1 MQPNMSMNITDSL
14 AVRQVSANRY
24 ESLRF
29 PEKMGNS
36 ANIAFGGCT
45 LGVAAAAVHEGVSEP
60 YRLYS
65 FTGQFL
71 GPALTA
77 RKLMCTVREVRKT
90 RSFITK
96 VVEVSQKQDNGSERT
111 CLIALADFHTIEPAS
126 LLIYSKHPSTEH
138 SSVQNSPSVAE
149 HRQNLVRSGAT
160 SAESAELHTKAFG
173 LMAKFF
179 DNKICPEAIN
189 GQCLV
194 GFGTAAKTT
203 QDHLPLVERTA
214 ADWIR
219 CRQPLETPG
228 QHASS
233 LAFVM
238 DAAISFL
245 PLTLSGL
252 SLSDAGACSTLDFS
266 LRFLTNEVNINEW
279 HLREWRTIAAD
290 GGRTYSEAQLWDQDG
305 KMVVS
310 MTQSSILRS
319 KANGTSKL

>member
-1 MQPNMSMNITDSL
+1 MSIDITDLL

-24 ESLRF
+24 ESLRY

-45 LGVAAAAVHEGVSEP
+45 LGVAAAAVHEAIP
-60 YRLYS
+60 ATYRLYS

-71 GPALTA
+71 GPALTD
-77 RKLMCTVREVRKT
+77 RVLVCTVREIRKT

-96 VVEVSQKQDNGSERT
+96 VVEVAQKQNDEAERT
-111 CLIALADFHTIEPAS
+111 CLVALADFHAVEPAS
-126 LLIYSKHPSTEH
+126 LMIYSKRPSREYSNIEH
-138 SSVQNSPSVAE
+138 SPSIAE
-149 HRQNLVRSGAT
+149 LRQSLVDSGAA
-160 SAESAELHTKAFG
+160 SSEAAESHARAFG
-173 LMAKFF
+173 LMAEFF
-179 DNKICPEAIN
+179 DNRACPEAIN

-194 GFGTAAKTT
+194 GFGTKTKTT
-203 QDHLPLVERTA
+203 QEHLPLVERTA

-219 CRQPLETPG
+219 CRHALQTRA
-228 QHASS
+228 QHAST

-252 SLSDAGACSTLDFS
+252 ALNDAGACSTLGFS
-266 LRFLTNEVNINEW
+266 LRFLTNDFDVNDW
-279 HLREWRTIAAD
+279 HLREWKTVAAD

-310 MTQSSILRS
+310 MTQTSILRP
-319 KANGTSKL
+319 KAKGASSKL